1 MKIATFNVNSIKAR
15 LGNVLDWLRVA
26 NPDIALLQEIKC
38 SELEFPA
45 LELSGLGYKVAMVGQ
60 KTYNGVAIL
69 AKQPVEVEHSALP
82 GDSSDEHARYI
93 EGRVGDLRVAS
104 IYVPNG
110 QNVGSEKFAY
120 KLGFLGRLETRIKEL
135 LSAEEP
141 FVLGGDYNIAPF
153 DIDVHDP
160 KAWRGQIMVSPEER
174 SWFRR
179 YLNLGLSDAYRVYHP
194 DMLGFSWWDYRA
206 GAWQRDMG
214 LRIDHL
220 LLSPQAADRLEGAD
234 TDRDPRGKDKASD
247 HTPVWCLLRGD
258 TQ

>member
-15 LGNVLDWLRVA
+15 VGNVLEWLKA
-26 NPDIALLQEIKC
+26 ADPDIALLQEIKC
-38 SELEFPA
+38 TEPDFPA
-45 LELSGLGYKVAMVGQ
+45 LELSGLGYQVALVGQ

-69 AKQPVEVEHSALP
+69 AKQRIEVDLTALP
-82 GDSSDEHARYI
+82 GDKSDEHARYI
-93 EGRVGDLRVAS
+93 EGRVGGFRVAS

-110 QNVGSEKFAY
+110 QNVGSEKFQY
-120 KLGFLGRLETRIKEL
+120 KLGFLARLEARIKDL
-135 LSAEEP
+135 LKTEEP
-141 FVLGGDYNIAPF
+141 IVLGGDYNIAPF

-179 YLNLGLSDAYRVYHP
+179 YLNLGLTDAYRVYHP
-194 DMLGFSWWDYRA
+194 DTLDFSWWDYRA

-220 LLSPQAADRLEGAD
+220 LLSPQAADRLEDAGI
-234 TDRDPRGKDKASD
+234 DRDPRGKDKASD
-247 HTPVWCLLRGD
+247 HTPVWCKLQGG
-258 TQ
+258 TA

>member
-15 LGNVLDWLRVA
+15 LGNVLDWLKA
-26 NPDIALLQEIKC
+26 ADPDIALLQEIKC
-38 SELEFPA
+38 AETEFPG
-45 LELSGLGYKVAMVGQ
+45 LELSGLGYRAALVGQ

-69 AKQPVEVEHSALP
+69 AKQPIDVDLAMLS
-82 GDSSDEHARYI
+82 GDDADEAARYI
-93 EGRVGDLRVAS
+93 EGRVGSLRVAS

-110 QNVGSEKFAY
+110 QNVGSEKFQY
-120 KLGFLGRLETRIKEL
+120 KMGFLARLERRIKEL
-135 LSAEEP
+135 LAGEEP

-174 SWFRR
+174 GWFRR
-179 YLNLGLSDAYRVYHP
+179 YLNLGLTDAYRVYHP
-194 DMLGFSWWDYRA
+194 ETLGFSWWDYRA

-220 LLSPQAADRLEGAD
+220 LLSPQAADRLTGAD
-234 TDRDPRGKDKASD
+234 IDRDPRGKDKASD
-247 HTPVWCLLRGD
+247 HTPVWCALQGG
-258 TQ
+258 TA

>member
-15 LGNVLDWLRVA
+15 LGNVLEWMKAADPDVA
-26 NPDIALLQEIKC
+26 LFQEIKC
-38 SELEFPA
+38 TELEFPA
-45 LELSGLGYKVAMVGQ
+45 LDLAGLGYQVALVGQ

-69 AKQPVEVEHSALP
+69 AKQRIEVDLTALP
-82 GDSSDEHARYI
+82 GDGSDEHARYI
-93 EGRVGDLRVAS
+93 EGRVGELRLAS

-110 QNVGSEKFAY
+110 QSVGSEKFHY
-120 KLGFLGRLETRIKEL
+120 KLGFLARLETRIKEL
-135 LSAEEP
+135 LHGEEP

-160 KAWRGQIMVSPEER
+160 NAWRGQIMVSPEER

-179 YLNLGLSDAYRVYHP
+179 YLNLGLVDAYRVSHP
-194 DMLGFSWWDYRA
+194 DTLGFSWWDYRA

-220 LLSPQAADRLEGAD
+220 LLSPQAADRLEASD
-234 TDRDPRGKDKASD
+234 IDRDPRGKDKASD
-247 HTPVWCLLRGD
+247 HTPVWCKLRGG
-258 TQ
+258 TA

>member
-15 LGNVLDWLRVA
+15 LGNVLEWLKA
-26 NPDIALLQEIKC
+26 ADPDIALLQEIKC
-38 SELEFPA
+38 TELEFPG
-45 LELSGLGYKVAMVGQ
+45 LELSGLGYQVALVGQ

-69 AKQPVEVEHSALP
+69 AKQRIEIDLTALP
-82 GDSSDEHARYI
+82 GDGSDEHARYI
-93 EGRVGDLRVAS
+93 EGRVRDLRVAS

-110 QNVGSEKFAY
+110 QNVGSEKYQY
-120 KLGFLGRLETRIKEL
+120 KLGFLARLEARIKDL
-135 LSAEEP
+135 LKAEEP

-179 YLNLGLSDAYRVYHP
+179 YLNLGLTDAYRVYHP
-194 DMLGFSWWDYRA
+194 DILGFSWWDYRA
-206 GAWQRDMG
+206 GAWQRDLG

-220 LLSPQAADRLEGAD
+220 LLSPQAADRLEDAGI
-234 TDRDPRGKDKASD
+234 DRDPRGKDKASD
-247 HTPVWCLLRGD
+247 HTPVWCELQGGMA
-258 TQ
+258 